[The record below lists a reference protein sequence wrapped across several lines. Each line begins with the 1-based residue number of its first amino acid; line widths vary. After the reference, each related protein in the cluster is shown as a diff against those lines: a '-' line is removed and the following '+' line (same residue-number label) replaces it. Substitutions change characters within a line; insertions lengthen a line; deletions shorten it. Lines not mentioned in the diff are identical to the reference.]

1 MWQRSTSWTRNSPE
15 RKRMNGRI
23 ATLVSSLFLLAASL
37 VPAAGAAGGEPLR
50 LLGRTDVPG
59 FEGDFDHFAADVKG
73 NRLFLAGEEKGTLE
87 VFDLRSGRHLK
98 TVEGLEEPHSIHFM
112 PAKNRLIVTNSGDGM
127 TKVLDAKTYA
137 VVDTIR
143 LTPGA
148 DVMSYDPSSKSLW
161 IVTGGKN
168 ASKKLTETTVAVI
181 DPATG
186 KARGEVKFDTDF
198 TESIAFEQ
206 KGGRAFVNVSGK
218 HYVAVVD
225 KKTHKVIGTWPV
237 KEGQNNAPMGLD
249 EANKRLFVVTRKP
262 FKFVVLDTDTGAS
275 VASLDAPQRTNELV
289 FDRANRRIY
298 LTGDDYISVVRQR
311 GSDQYEEIARV
322 PSDKGAKTAIL
333 VPELNRLYVAV
344 AGKGAVKASVLRYE
358 VVSASK

>member
-1 MWQRSTSWTRNSPE
+1 M
-15 RKRMNGRI
+15 KKIARI
-23 ATLVSSLFLLAASL
+23 VSATILAAAVI
-37 VPAAGAAGGEPLR
+37 VPAGALASEPLR
-50 LLGRTDVPG
+50 LLGRTEVPG

-87 VFDLRSGRHLK
+87 VFDLKSGKHVQ
-98 TVEGLEEPHSIHFM
+98 TVEGLEEPHAIFFM
-112 PAKNRLIVTNSGDGM
+112 PDHNRLIVSNSGDGM

-137 VVDTIR
+137 IVDTIK

-148 DVMSYDPSSKSLW
+148 DVMSYDPSSKSVW

-168 ASKKLTETTVAVI
+168 AARKLAHTTVAVL

-186 KARGEVKFDTDF
+186 KTRGEVKFDTNF
-198 TESIAFEQ
+198 TEGIAFEQ
-206 KGGRAFVNVSGK
+206 TGNRAFVNVAGK

-237 KEGQNNAPMGLD
+237 KEGENNAPIALD
-249 EANKRLFVVTRKP
+249 EPNKRLFLVTRKP
-262 FKFVVLDTDTGAS
+262 FKFVVLNTDTGAS

-289 FDRANRRIY
+289 FDKANRRIY
-298 LTGDDYISVVRQR
+298 LTGDDFISVIQQK
-311 GSDQYEEIARV
+311 GADQYEEIARV
-322 PSDKGAKTAIL
+322 PSAKGAKTAIL

-344 AGKGAVKASVLRYE
+344 AGKDSVKASVLRYE
-358 VVSASK
+358 VVPAPK